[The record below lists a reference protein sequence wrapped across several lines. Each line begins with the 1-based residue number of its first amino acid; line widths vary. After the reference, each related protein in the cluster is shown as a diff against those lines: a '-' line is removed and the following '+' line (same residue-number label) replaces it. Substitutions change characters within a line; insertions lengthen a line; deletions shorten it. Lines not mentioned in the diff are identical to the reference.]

1 MKYSSFP
8 NEHQGSL
15 YFLFDIIII
24 ILSRLLEIK
33 SQVGKPQGITQ
44 W

>member
-1 MKYSSFP
+1 MKYSCFP

-15 YFLFDIIII
+15 SFLFDII
-24 ILSRLLEIK
+24 LSWLFEIK

>member
-1 MKYSSFP
+1 MKYSCFP

-15 YFLFDIIII
+15 YFLFDIF
-24 ILSRLLEIK
+24 LSRLLEIK
-33 SQVGKPQGITQ
+33 SQLGKPQGITQ